1 MRIAHVARVPAPSA
15 ARLSRAFALTAAAA
29 ATATIRRPAWLTSA
43 FAFTSPQHR
52 TLFASPSSTPNG
64 TPFPTSSTSP
74 LLRPL
79 ANRRLDRLLADANAA
94 PFDAAVQADFARE
107 WLRGGGDP
115 LAIIARVE
123 RGPTASAINDDVL
136 RWYAVALAQAGLADK
151 IVPNLRALARQ
162 FPQVMAASPAA
173 AAAAAMRAGEPL
185 AAGDPAPA
193 NTGAGPTAAAAA
205 NGAATGGGQSQS
217 PPLTLPGS
225 SASIPLHVVLPEK
238 PDFSFKSAASSLF
251 RTTLWAFFL
260 LTGISL
266 FLDNQGIVRGH
277 GGTPGLPGGHGGA
290 LGGHGHGPP
299 GGVAG
304 HEIVDALA
312 KPTVRFRDVAGVDEA
327 KQELEELVD
336 FLRDP
341 DRFTHLGGKMP
352 RGVLLTGPPGTGKTM
367 LARAVAGEAGVPFF
381 FMSGS
386 EFDELYVGVGARRVR
401 ELFAA
406 ARRKSPAIIFIDE
419 LDAIGGKR
427 NPKDQSYMRQTLNQ
441 LLVELDGFA
450 QTEGVIVMAAT
461 NFPELLDKALVRPGR
476 FDKHVD
482 VPLPDVRGRMQILGV
497 HCKAINVDA
506 SVDVAVIARGT
517 PGFSGA
523 ELANL
528 VNHAAIQAAREGHA
542 SVLPRHFEHAK
553 DKLLMGA
560 ERTSAVITAASKR
573 CTAYHEGGHALV
585 AMLTSGAIPLH
596 KATVLPRG
604 RSLGMTVQLPELDKD
619 NYTKTEYLAM
629 MDVAMGGR
637 AAEELLYGAD
647 HVTSGAHNDLQQAT
661 NIARRMVTQLGMS
674 DAVGMMAISD
684 DDWAAL
690 SPATKE
696 LVENETR
703 RLVENAYRRAKG
715 VLKANQEGLARLA
728 NALVEYETLTREEM
742 ERAVMGVEPVRRNE
756 EEVVVPGAATS
767 RSARAAAAREAADQ
781 AASAHA
787 RS

>member
-1 MRIAHVARVPAPSA
+1 MRIAHVARVRAPSA
-15 ARLSRAFALTAAAA
+15 ARLSRAFTLAAT
-29 ATATIRRPAWLTSA
+29 ATATIRRPAWLPPSA
-43 FAFTSPQHR
+43 LAAPQHR
-52 TLFASPSSTPNG
+52 TLFASTTPTN
-64 TPFPTSSTSP
+64 PTASP

-79 ANRRLDRLLADANAA
+79 ANRRLDRLLADANAT

-123 RGPTASAINDDVL
+123 RGPTAAAINDDVL

-162 FPQVMAASPAA
+162 FPQVMAGSAA
-173 AAAAAMRAGEPL
+173 AAALGIRAGENGP
-185 AAGDPAPA
+185 AGEHPATA
-193 NTGAGPTAAAAA
+193 NTGAGPSAAATGAGAA
-205 NGAATGGGQSQS
+205 GAATVGQSPTAS
-217 PPLTLPGS
+217 APLTLPGS

-497 HCKAINVDA
+497 HCNAINVDA

-542 SVLPRHFEHAK
+542 TVLPRHFEHAK

-585 AMLTSGAIPLH
+585 AMLTAGAIPLH

-703 RLVENAYRRAKG
+703 RLVEHAYRRAKG
-715 VLKANQEGLARLA
+715 VLKANQDGLARLA

-742 ERAVMGVEPVRRNE
+742 ERAVKGVEPVRRNE

-767 RSARAAAAREAADQ
+767 RSARAAARSAADQ